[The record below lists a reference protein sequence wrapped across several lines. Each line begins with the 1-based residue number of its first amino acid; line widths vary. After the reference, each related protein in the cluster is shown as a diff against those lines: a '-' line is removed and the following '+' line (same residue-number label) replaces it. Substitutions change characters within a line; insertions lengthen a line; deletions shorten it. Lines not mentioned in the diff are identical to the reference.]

1 MVKGANL
8 LIKFKKG
15 DFLFGTDGLETII
28 KIKQIDT
35 IGEDLPRSVLINS
48 KYAYWESITG
58 NKKKSFAVRTLNKGR
73 KEIVVK
79 LHEPVRNSQKFFLK
93 IMKGRF

>member
-1 MVKGANL
+1 M
-8 LIKFKKG
+8 KFKKD

-35 IGEDLPRSVLINS
+35 MGGDLPRSVLINNN
-48 KYAYWESITG
+48 YIYWESIAG
-58 NKKKSFAVRTLNKGR
+58 NKKKSFTVRTRNKGR

-79 LHEPVRNSQKFFLK
+79 MHEPVRNSQKFFLK

>member
-1 MVKGANL
+1 MVKGAKL
-8 LIKFKKG
+8 LMKFKKG
-15 DFLFGTDGLETII
+15 DFLFGIDELETII
-28 KIKQIDT
+28 KIKQIDV

-48 KYAYWESITG
+48 KYAYWESVAG
-58 NKKKSFAVRTLNKGR
+58 NKKKSFTVRTLNKER

-79 LHEPVRNSQKFFLK
+79 LHEPIRNSQKIFLK

>member
-1 MVKGANL
+1 MVKGKNIL
-8 LIKFKKG
+8 MKFKKG
-15 DFLFGTDGLETII
+15 DFLFGIDELETII

-35 IGEDLPRSVLINS
+35 LGGDLPRSVLINS

-58 NKKKSFAVRTLNKGR
+58 NKKKSFTVRTLNKAR

-79 LHEPVRNSQKFFLK
+79 LHEPVRSSQKFFLK

>member
-8 LIKFKKG
+8 LMKFKKG
-15 DFLFGTDGLETII
+15 DFLFGIDGLETII

-35 IGEDLPRSVLINS
+35 KGENLPRSVLINNN
-48 KYAYWESITG
+48 YIYWESITG
-58 NKKKSFAVRTLNKGR
+58 NKKKSFTVRTLNKGR

-79 LHEPVRNSQKFFLK
+79 MHEPVRSSQKFFLK

>member
-1 MVKGANL
+1 M
-8 LIKFKKG
+8 KFKKG
-15 DFLFGTDGLETII
+15 DFLFGIDELETII

-35 IGEDLPRSVLINS
+35 LGGDLPRSVLINS

-58 NKKKSFAVRTLNKGR
+58 NKKKSFTVRTLNKGR

>member
-1 MVKGANL
+1 M
-8 LIKFKKG
+8 KFKKG

-35 IGEDLPRSVLINS
+35 KGEDLPRSVLINNN
-48 KYAYWESITG
+48 YIYWESITG
-58 NKKKSFAVRTLNKGR
+58 NKKKSFTVRTLNKGR

-79 LHEPVRNSQKFFLK
+79 MHEPVRNSQKFFLK

>member
-8 LIKFKKG
+8 LMKFKKG
-15 DFLFGTDGLETII
+15 DFLFGIDGLETII

-35 IGEDLPRSVLINS
+35 KGEDLPRSVLINNN
-48 KYAYWESITG
+48 YIYWESITG
-58 NKKKSFAVRTLNKGR
+58 NKKKSFTVRTLNKGR

-79 LHEPVRNSQKFFLK
+79 MHEPVRNSQKFFLK

>member
-1 MVKGANL
+1 MVFPADIL
-8 LIKFKKG
+8 MKFKKG
-15 DFLFGTDGLETII
+15 DFLFGIDELETII

-35 IGEDLPRSVLINS
+35 LGRDLPRSVLINNN
-48 KYAYWESITG
+48 YAYWESIAS
-58 NKKKSFAVRTLNKGR
+58 NKKKSFTVRTLNKGR

-93 IMKGRF
+93 MMKGRF

>member
-1 MVKGANL
+1 M
-8 LIKFKKG
+8 KFKKG
-15 DFLFGTDGLETII
+15 DFLFGIDEEETII
-28 KIKQIDT
+28 KIKSAICLGDT
-35 IGEDLPRSVLINS
+35 IPRSILINNNFS
-48 KYAYWESITG
+48 YWESLTN
-58 NKKKSFAVRTLNKGR
+58 NKKKSFTIRTLNKGR